1 MNTSLL
7 PVALLG
13 LCLGLPAQEAKPVDK
28 QGSDQKT
35 DKVQDRDPVKDQ
47 KKTPKTY
54 KVPFTV
60 GAEVDPSIAL
70 RALDGKVHK
79 LGDLR
84 GKVVFIHFYSTK
96 CPYEKWAMPKI
107 NKISSD
113 YAKKGVVVLGIA
125 ANVREIGAKPDPE
138 AFKAEKAEDR
148 PYANVRAKARQE
160 GVNHDILVDHGSVV
174 AAKFRA
180 RTTPHSF
187 VIDAKGIVRYDGALD
202 NDGRGRLGNDERQDY
217 VRLAIEA
224 ALKGKNPAVEK
235 TRPYG

>member
-1 MNTSLL
+1 MKTSLI

-13 LCLGLPAQEAKPVDK
+13 LSLGLPAQESQPAEK
-28 QGSDQKT
+28 QGTDQKVEKT
-35 DKVQDRDPVKDQ
+35 QE
-47 KKTPKTY
+47 KTPKKTVKAY

-60 GAEVDPSIAL
+60 GAEVDPKIEL
-70 RALDGKVHK
+70 PALDGKKHK

-84 GKVVFIHFYSTK
+84 GKVVFIHFYSTT

-107 NKISSD
+107 NQIAAD
-113 YAKKGVVVLGIA
+113 YAKKGVVVIGIA
-125 ANVREIGAKPDPE
+125 ANGREIGAKPDPD
-138 AFKAEKAEDR
+138 AFKAKKSADR
-148 PYANVRAKARQE
+148 PYANVRKKAE
-160 GVNHDILVDHGSVV
+160 EEKVNHDILVDHGSVV

-202 NDGRGRLGNDERQDY
+202 NDGRSQLEDDKRQDY
-217 VRLAIEA
+217 VRMAIEA
-224 ALKGKNPAVEK
+224 SLKGTKPEVDK